1 MSRPPRDPAGAAT
14 ERLTIRLTKRE
25 RAELERMAAE
35 RGTTTSGVLLG
46 LLEAEAPRCAGKQV
60 LPLGD
65 RCRWD
70 PKHVWTPHVVPGTA
84 KREGPI
90 GRERVLVVRRR
101 VLGRVSGGDALAIE
115 FGHGRAFEVSVDAL
129 ERHGQAVSSRWRSA
143 APRSPAVLVFDHPP
157 HEAELSNWAMP
168 RRNWWRFVRHIAAG
182 DARVWVVD
190 VDDDDGPAHQG
201 WVKVGWSAAGDRWHD
216 LDVLGANVD
225 AFGLFMRGHVV
236 LPWSRRRVV
245 PGPLS
250 AAELEQLGRSTWAT
264 ERRVARAAE
273 EDRQRRQAAD
283 EKARREREEE
293 TRRRVE
299 DYLRSGA
306 FMVPAVELAALGLD
320 EGCTELDVT
329 RARKRAAI
337 EHHPDRGGDLEAMKR
352 ANHAA
357 DVVLRWVRWRA
368 A

>member
-1 MSRPPRDPAGAAT
+1 VSRPPRDPAGAT
-14 ERLTIRLTKRE
+14 SERVTIRLTKRE
-25 RAELERMAAE
+25 RLVLERMAAE

-46 LLEAEAPRCAGKQV
+46 FLEAEAPRGVRDAKAV

-70 PKHVWTPHVVPGTA
+70 PKHVWTPHRIPGTA
-84 KREGPI
+84 WT
-90 GRERVLVVRRR
+90 LVVRRR
-101 VLGRVSGGDALAIE
+101 VLGRVSGGDALAVE
-115 FGHGRAFEVSVDAL
+115 FGHGRSFEVLAERL
-129 ERHGQAVSSRWRSA
+129 EADGAAVSWRG
-143 APRSPAVLVFDHPP
+143 RDGWTPAVQVFDHAPTT
-157 HEAELSNWAMP
+157 EELNL
-168 RRNWWRFVRHIAAG
+168 WWYARGDWRRFVRHMAEG
-182 DARVWVVD
+182 RARVYVVD
-190 VDDDDGPAHQG
+190 VDDGEGPAHQG
-201 WVKVGWSAAGDRWHD
+201 WWAVSEWSASSDRHD
-216 LDVLGANVD
+216 VEVCGHWVD
-225 AFGLFMRGHVV
+225 AFELCMRGFVV

-245 PGPLS
+245 PRPLNDGQ
-250 AAELEQLGRSTWAT
+250 LEELGRSPWAA
-264 ERRVARAAE
+264 ERRAARAAERRAARAAE
-273 EDRQRRQAAD
+273 EARRRRQAAD

-306 FMVPAVELAALGLD
+306 FMVPTAELAALGLD

-357 DVVLRWVRWRA
+357 DVVLRWVRGRA